1 MIWRGLLVSVRDA
14 AEAEAALAGGAA
26 IIDVKDPAGGS
37 LGAASAT
44 AVAGVAATV
53 GERVPWTVAA
63 GELRDEMAR
72 PGTIHRWLAA
82 IAEEAGRTAHA
93 APAAVKVGLAGLGG
107 SAWQRPF
114 HDVMDGLPATTAR
127 VAVAYADWQRV
138 GAPHPLDIVAVAR
151 VSSGVLL
158 NRVSSGVLLKR
169 VSSGVLLKRVSSGVL
184 LIDTAD
190 KSGPDLLQAC
200 PWADLEA
207 WVAAARNVGMAV
219 ALAGRLRLDA
229 IPGVARLRP
238 DVVALRS
245 AVCLNHRLGPVDA
258 TLVRRAVAAVGL
270 LEKPSDGTAR
280 TSRPAFPQP

>member
-26 IIDVKDPAGGS
+26 IIDVKDPAAGS

-63 GELRDEMAR
+63 GELRDEMAH

-82 IAEEAGRTAHA
+82 IAAEAGRTAHA

-107 SAWQRPF
+107 SAWQRAF

-138 GAPHPLDIVAVAR
+138 GAPHPLDIVAEAR
-151 VSSGVLL
+151 EANGGLLNQVSRGVLL
-158 NRVSSGVLLKR
+158 N
-169 VSSGVLLKRVSSGVL
+169 RVSSGVL

-190 KSGPDLLQAC
+190 KSGPDLLRTC

-207 WVAAARNVGMAV
+207 WVAAARNAGMAV

-229 IPGVARLRP
+229 IPGVGRLRP

-245 AVCLNHRLGPVDA
+245 AVCSNNRLGPVDA

-270 LEKPSDGTAR
+270 LEPPLDGTAR
-280 TSRPAFPQP
+280 TSRPTLSQP

>member
-37 LGAASAT
+37 LGAASAS

-63 GELRDEMAR
+63 GELRDEIAR

-82 IAEEAGRTAHA
+82 IAAEAGRTARA

-107 SAWQRPF
+107 SAWQRAF
-114 HDVMDGLPATTAR
+114 HDVMDVLPAATAR

-151 VSSGVLL
+151 E
-158 NRVSSGVLLKR
+158 
-169 VSSGVLLKRVSSGVL
+169 SSGVL

-207 WVAAARNVGMAV
+207 WVAAARNAGMAV
-219 ALAGRLRLDA
+219 ALAGRLRMDS
-229 IPGVARLRP
+229 IPGVGRLRP

>member
-14 AEAEAALAGGAA
+14 AEADAALAGGAA
-26 IIDVKDPAGGS
+26 IIDVKDPAAGS

-44 AVAGVAATV
+44 AVASVAATV

-82 IAEEAGRTAHA
+82 IAEEARTARV
-93 APAAVKVGLAGLGG
+93 APAAVKVGLAGLNG
-107 SAWQRPF
+107 SAWQRAF

-151 VSSGVLL
+151 EANGVLL
-158 NRVSSGVLLKR
+158 NRVSSGVLLN
-169 VSSGVLLKRVSSGVL
+169 RVSSGVL

-200 PWADLEA
+200 SWADLEA
-207 WVAAARNVGMAV
+207 WVAAARNAGMAV
-219 ALAGRLRLDA
+219 ALAGRLRMDA
-229 IPGVARLRP
+229 IPGVGQLRP

-280 TSRPAFPQP
+280 TSRPAFSQP

>member
-82 IAEEAGRTAHA
+82 IAEEAGRTARA

-138 GAPHPLDIVAVAR
+138 GAPHPLDIVTEAR
-151 VSSGVLL
+151 ISSGVLL
-158 NRVSSGVLLKR
+158 N
-169 VSSGVLLKRVSSGVL
+169 RVSSGVL

-207 WVAAARNVGMAV
+207 WVAAARNAGMAV

-229 IPGVARLRP
+229 IPGVGRLRP